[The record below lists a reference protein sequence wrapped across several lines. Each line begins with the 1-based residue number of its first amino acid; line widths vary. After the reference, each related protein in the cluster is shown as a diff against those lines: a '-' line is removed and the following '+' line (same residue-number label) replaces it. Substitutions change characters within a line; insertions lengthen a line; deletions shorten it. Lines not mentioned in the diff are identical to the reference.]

1 MNVHALHEHPA
12 YLALSVE
19 DRLAVDT
26 RLSQWHLD
34 AAAVAALTGGVDT
47 LEPDD
52 LRFWLQS
59 TQSRPWAMITLGAS
73 SPQADELFQRALDLA
88 TDLAEHPQRAERV
101 RVARELSRAFAIA
114 ASAFAEA
121 GFLRDE
127 ELGALWE
134 RLVALEAVEASWTPD
149 RLLTAARESG
159 FGEVSAAVSRHQRE
173 TSGLR
178 GLLARATARMRT
190 RAFNL
195 AHGGA
200 YLLTGTTGHEG
211 RYEGGRWSNWTEDY
225 AVVPTRYA
233 CPRDEETL
241 RRIVADARQ
250 LRVVGGGHSFNDSPL
265 CADTLVSLDALDRV
279 LGFDP
284 LRRTMRVQAGV
295 RLRDL
300 NKVLARANLALP
312 VLGST
317 DAQSL
322 GGLIATDLHGTGR
335 DHGFLSEQILGLRV
349 VLPDGDARDV
359 GPGDPLFHAAMG
371 GLGAVGV
378 VTEVEL
384 QLVESFNLHKRTA
397 MVDRAMTETQLDE
410 LILQHDHLSYYY
422 IGGTSKVEA
431 VRAHTWDQTHDPV
444 TEGWDAAKAAQELAD
459 FGISA
464 FLPQL
469 AEALVQLD
477 EDHALSNLA
486 APDHHLIMPA
496 QRGFGRKLFYRHD
509 EIELAVPFEAYH
521 DCLRE
526 VLKLLGSE
534 DYFSIVEVRF
544 TPDRSQS
551 LIGPGVGRRSAW
563 IELATPLSQPRDT
576 MYARVEAI
584 LRAYGGRPHLG
595 KKTTFTHHELLD
607 VYGERFT
614 AFQAVRARVDPTGK
628 MLNPF
633 ARRLFGG

>member
-12 YLALSVE
+12 YQALTVAE
-19 DRLAVDT
+19 RLAVDT

-59 TQSRPWAMITLGAS
+59 TERRPWAMITLGAS

-88 TDLAEHPQRAERV
+88 PDLAEHPQRAERV
-101 RVARELSRAFAIA
+101 RAARELSRAFGIA
-114 ASAFAEA
+114 AVAFAEA

-134 RLVALEAVEASWTPD
+134 RVSALEAVEAGWTPD
-149 RLLTAARESG
+149 RLLDAARAAG
-159 FGEVSAAVSRHQRE
+159 LGEVSEAVRRHHEE

-178 GLLARATARMRT
+178 GLLGRATARLRT
-190 RAFNL
+190 RAFDL

-200 YLLTGTTGHEG
+200 YLLTGGTRHEG
-211 RYEGGRWSNWTEDY
+211 RFEGGRWSNWTEDY
-225 AVVPTRYA
+225 AVIPARYA
-233 CPRDEETL
+233 CPRDEDAL
-241 RRIVADARQ
+241 RKIVADARQ
-250 LRVVGGGHSFNDSPL
+250 VRVVGGGHSFNDSPL

-284 LRRTMRVQAGV
+284 LRRTMRVQTGV

-349 VLPDGDARDV
+349 VLADGDARDV
-359 GPGDPLFHAAMG
+359 GPGDPLFHAVMG

-384 QLVESFNLHKRTA
+384 QLVESFNVDKRTS
-397 MVDRAMTETQLDE
+397 MVDRAATEQGLDA
-410 LILQHDHLSYYY
+410 LIAQHDHLSFYY
-422 IGGTSKVEA
+422 IGGASTQEA
-431 VRAHTWDQTHDPV
+431 VRAHTWDHTLAPV
-444 TEGWDAAKAAQELAD
+444 TEGWEAKKAAQELSD

-477 EDHALSNLA
+477 EDHTLSNLA
-486 APDHHLIMPA
+486 AADHRLIMPA

-509 EIELAVPFEAYH
+509 EIELAVPFEATQ
-521 DCLRE
+521 DALRD
-526 VLKLLGSE
+526 VMKLLRDE

-544 TPDRSQS
+544 TPDTSQS

-563 IELATPLSQPRDT
+563 IELATPLSQPRDV

-595 KKTTFTHHELLD
+595 KKTTFTHHELLE

-614 AFQAVRARVDPTGK
+614 AFQAVRSRVDPTGK
-628 MLNPF
+628 LLNPF
-633 ARRLFGG
+633 TRRVFGG

>member
-19 DRLAVDT
+19 ERLAVDT

-73 SPQADELFQRALDLA
+73 CPEADELFQRVLDLA
-88 TDLAEHPQRAERV
+88 PGLAEHPQRAERV
-101 RVARELSRAFAIA
+101 RAARELSRAFAIA
-114 ASAFAEA
+114 AIAFAEA

-134 RLVALEAVEASWTPD
+134 RLVALESIDPSWTPD
-149 RLLTAARESG
+149 RLLSAARAAG
-159 FGEVSAAVSRHQRE
+159 FAEVSSALGRHQRE

-178 GLLARATARMRT
+178 GLLGRATAVLRT

-200 YLLTGTTGHEG
+200 YLLTGSTGHEG
-211 RYEGGRWSNWTEDY
+211 RYAEGRWSNWTEDY
-225 AVVPTRYA
+225 AVVPKRYA

-250 LRVVGGGHSFNDSPL
+250 VRVVGGGHSFNDSPL

-284 LRRTMRVQAGV
+284 LRRTIRVQAGV

-349 VLPDGDARDV
+349 VFADGDARDV

-384 QLVESFNLHKRTA
+384 QLVEGFNK
-397 MVDRAMTETQLDE
+397 LDE
-410 LILQHDHLSYYY
+410 MQAKLGEGRPGALRLRHQRVLAPARR
-422 IGGTSKVEA
+422 GA
-431 VRAHTWDQTHDPV
+431 RAARRGPR
-444 TEGWDAAKAAQELAD
+444 
-459 FGISA
+459 
-464 FLPQL
+464 
-469 AEALVQLD
+469 AL
-477 EDHALSNLA
+477 
-486 APDHHLIMPA
+486 
-496 QRGFGRKLFYRHD
+496 
-509 EIELAVPFEAYH
+509 
-521 DCLRE
+521 
-526 VLKLLGSE
+526 
-534 DYFSIVEVRF
+534 
-544 TPDRSQS
+544 
-551 LIGPGVGRRSAW
+551 
-563 IELATPLSQPRDT
+563 QPRRPRPP
-576 MYARVEAI
+576 ARHARPAR
-584 LRAYGGRPHLG
+584 LRA
-595 KKTTFTHHELLD
+595 
-607 VYGERFT
+607 
-614 AFQAVRARVDPTGK
+614 
-628 MLNPF
+628 
-633 ARRLFGG
+633 

>member
-1 MNVHALHEHPA
+1 
-12 YLALSVE
+12 
-19 DRLAVDT
+19 
-26 RLSQWHLD
+26 
-34 AAAVAALTGGVDT
+34 
-47 LEPDD
+47 
-52 LRFWLQS
+52 
-59 TQSRPWAMITLGAS
+59 
-73 SPQADELFQRALDLA
+73 
-88 TDLAEHPQRAERV
+88 
-101 RVARELSRAFAIA
+101 
-114 ASAFAEA
+114 
-121 GFLRDE
+121 
-127 ELGALWE
+127 
-134 RLVALEAVEASWTPD
+134 
-149 RLLTAARESG
+149 
-159 FGEVSAAVSRHQRE
+159 VSAAVSRHQEE

-178 GLLARATARMRT
+178 GLLARATAKLRT
-190 RAFNL
+190 QAFNL

-200 YLLTGTTGHEG
+200 YLLSGSSRHEG

-241 RRIVADARQ
+241 RRIVADSRQ
-250 LRVVGGGHSFNDSPL
+250 VRVVGGGHSFNDSPL
-265 CADTLVSLDALDRV
+265 CADTLISLDALDRV
-279 LGFDP
+279 LAFDP
-284 LRRTMRVQAGV
+284 LRRTIRVQAGV

-300 NKVLARANLALP
+300 NKVLAQASFALP

-349 VLPDGDARDV
+349 VLADGDARDV
-359 GPGDPLFHAAMG
+359 GPGDPLFHAVMG

-384 QLVESFNLHKRTA
+384 QLVDTFNFCKRTA
-397 MVDRAMTETQLDE
+397 MVDRATTEAQLDA
-410 LILQHDHLSYYY
+410 LILQHDHQSYYY
-422 IGGTSKVEA
+422 IGGASRQEA
-431 VRAHTWDQTHDPV
+431 VRAHTWDHTQDPV
-444 TEGWDAAKAAQELAD
+444 TEGWDATKAAQELSD

-464 FLPQL
+464 FLPEL

-477 EDHALSNLA
+477 EDHVLSNLA
-486 APDHHLIMPA
+486 APDHQLVMPA

-521 DCLRE
+521 DCLND
-526 VLKLLGSE
+526 VLTLLRDE

-544 TPDRSQS
+544 TPDRSQA

-563 IELATPLSQPRDT
+563 IELATPLSQPRGL

-595 KKTTFTHHELLD
+595 KKTTFTHHELLE

-614 AFQAVRARVDPTGK
+614 AFQAVRSRVDPTGK
-628 MLNPF
+628 LLNPF
-633 ARRLFGG
+633 TRRLFGG